1 LLLGGDDVSSGE
13 TDSQSQREVTALIQK
28 LLLKATHPSPA
39 KVITENILVEF
50 INFPRVLVVTLK
62 NVFWLLSSEP
72 RLSYN

>member
-50 INFPRVLVVTLK
+50 INFRRVLVVTLK
-62 NVFWLLSSEP
+62 NVFVSVVFV
-72 RLSYN
+72 